1 MPVSDLTAHTYEL
14 PTCTLEVS
22 AEVSALSPWVGRT
35 LIKSLEFDLRC
46 FNPDQPE
53 AGWQIKGDRQQL
65 EALSTA
71 VTTYVQQ
78 LLAETSHRLT
88 LNTAPFP
95 WEPLKA
101 DPTADSDLEE
111 IAPDSGEIWLQ
122 PHTLLSH
129 QLHLGSLATETDQ
142 VELSVSQ
149 LFDLA
154 SALEAWP
161 AEGEALPGQSRQ
173 FLSAIPIWLRSTAIA
188 AVVVGVTT
196 TALQL
201 TQQPLIPTASLN
213 QQPETTTLPPVALNP
228 PLPPPGALVVPSPS
242 PSSSLGANSL
252 AQPANPSALPGNPK
266 LTTPPEVEAGLPS
279 SITLSPPRSLPI
291 PPPPPIQM
299 APPPPLSIPAAPE
312 SSADMAPSA
321 ESENQAE
328 LRRDQ
333 AASAPLTSTFK
344 GRANSESAFAT
355 LPQVSEVQSYFAQR
369 WQPPAELS
377 QTLQYSLLL
386 NPDGSLQ
393 RVMPLTQ
400 ASKIF
405 LDRTP
410 MPLANEPFVS
420 PVTVQ
425 GQLVIRLVLEKSGR
439 VQAFIQ

>member
-1 MPVSDLTAHTYEL
+1 MPVSDLTAQTYEL
-14 PTCTLEVS
+14 PTCRLEVT
-22 AEVSALSPWVGRT
+22 AEVSALSRWAGRT

-78 LLAETSHRLT
+78 LLAETSQRLT
-88 LNTAPFP
+88 LSTAPFP
-95 WEPLKA
+95 WEPLKS
-101 DPTADSDLEE
+101 DPTADSELEE

-122 PHTLLSH
+122 PHNLLTH

-161 AEGEALPGQSRQ
+161 AEEALPGQSRQ
-173 FLSAIPIWLRSTAIA
+173 FFSAIPIWLRSTAIA

-201 TQQPLIPTASLN
+201 TQQPFVPTAALK
-213 QQPETTTLPPVALNP
+213 QQPESTALPPVALNP
-228 PLPPPGALVVPSPS
+228 PTPPPGALVPSPV
-242 PSSSLGANSL
+242 PNLNPPLGANSA

-266 LTTPPEVEAGLPS
+266 LTTPPGVQAESPP

-291 PPPPPIQM
+291 PPPPPIKM
-299 APPPPLSIPAAPE
+299 TTPPPMPVPAAP
-312 SSADMAPSA
+312 SVDQAPAA
-321 ESENQAE
+321 EPENQAE
-328 LRRDQ
+328 LRRDR

-344 GRANSESAFAT
+344 DKANSENAFAS
-355 LPQVSEVQSYFAQR
+355 LPQVSEIQSYFAQR